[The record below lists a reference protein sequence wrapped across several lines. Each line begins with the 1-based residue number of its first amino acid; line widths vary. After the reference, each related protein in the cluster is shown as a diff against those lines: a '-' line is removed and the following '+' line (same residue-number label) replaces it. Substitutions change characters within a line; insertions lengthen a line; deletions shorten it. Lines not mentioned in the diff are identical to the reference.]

1 MSSIDLR
8 NQKLAEL
15 REQKAKGMR
24 KIPLYSESFKPGEG
38 LRPNELSRAEIP
50 PERMPPLPAPKIEAI
65 KGPFSSA
72 PISNPEPSQVIE
84 TISDPAP
91 IQPQPE
97 AKTLE
102 AVAEDVVFLP
112 PSSNPPPKQDQPQKA
127 PQFNKYQEQ
136 ISSLKHQIESKKLSL
151 SALSKTISSF
161 QQEKLSIQNEVKKII
176 LDQNLLIKTLSSKV
190 T

>member
-1 MSSIDLR
+1 VRI
-8 NQKLAEL
+8 
-15 REQKAKGMR
+15 
-24 KIPLYSESFKPGEG
+24 IPLYSESFKPGES
-38 LRPNELSRAEIP
+38 LRPNELGRAEIP
-50 PERMPPLPAPKIEAI
+50 PERMPPLPVPKIEAI
-65 KGPFSSA
+65 KSPFSSA

-91 IQPQPE
+91 FQPPPE

-102 AVAEDVVFLP
+102 TAAEEAVFIP

-136 ISSLKHQIESKKLSL
+136 ISSLKHQISSKKHSL
-151 SALSKTISSF
+151 SNLSKTISSF
-161 QQEKLSIQNEVKKII
+161 QQEKHSIQNEVQKII